1 MWQSKCVELNE
12 LHIVKYRRIF
22 QSIVYLLRYQPR
34 EVICEKD
41 TNSLEWK
48 KTGPF
53 FRINLEDPD
62 ADHLYKGLTQYNPFG
77 PKEDEYK
84 EYQKIHFIR
93 ENVADI
99 DPEVV
104 DEYSVT
110 VGKLYRWLLLA
121 IELRIEDVK
130 IRR

>member
-1 MWQSKCVELNE
+1 MKF
-12 LHIVKYRRIF
+12 RRIF
-22 QSIVYLLRYQPR
+22 QSIFYLLKYQER

-48 KTGPF
+48 KTAPF
-53 FRINLEDPD
+53 FRINLENPD
-62 ADHLYKGLTQYNPFG
+62 ADNLYKRLTQYNPFG

-93 ENVADI
+93 QNVEDI